1 MVLQCGGET
10 NVALSLA
17 EAQRGSLQ
25 GEQSE
30 AGPQG
35 AHRGNGVRDL
45 KTTQSSRSIFQR
57 CFSLALRSPA
67 SRTRQENSF
76 PIKEGWTFR
85 LPACWFIES
94 QRWLWT
100 GLA

>member
-57 CFSLALRSPA
+57 CFSLALRSQNQLLEPGRKTA
-67 SRTRQENSF
+67 SPSKRDGPF
-76 PIKEGWTFR
+76 VF
-85 LPACWFIES
+85 LLA
-94 QRWLWT
+94 
-100 GLA
+100 GL